1 MRLFFL
7 VPFLYIVPIA
17 CLLVN
22 STSYA
27 GLCLCVRACV
37 RAVAGWALCKHKKY
51 FSRCRRP
58 DVEAVA
64 EQKLLLSKSYFAEYP
79 QIVPRHLAFP
89 WTDASCMCVS
99 GCGLWT

>member
-1 MRLFFL
+1 MLLFFL
-7 VPFLYIVPIA
+7 VPFLDIVPFS
-17 CLLVN
+17 CLLVH

-27 GLCLCVRACV
+27 GLCLCV

-64 EQKLLLSKSYFAEYP
+64 EQKLLLSKSYFAKYP
-79 QIVPRHLAFP
+79 QVVSKHFAFP
-89 WTDASCMCVS
+89 WMDANSICVS
-99 GCGLWT
+99 G

>member
-1 MRLFFL
+1 MNADLRMRANVCRFK
-7 VPFLYIVPIA
+7 
-17 CLLVN
+17 
-22 STSYA
+22 
-27 GLCLCVRACV
+27 GV
-37 RAVAGWALCKHKKY
+37 RAVAGWALCKRSRH

-64 EQKLLLSKSYFAEYP
+64 EKKLLLSKSYFAEYP

-89 WTDASCMCVS
+89 WTDANCMCVS